1 MKIILIHYAELSLK
15 GKNRHEFE
23 KRLAKNLKQLFHPTK
38 IEREH
43 GRMMMHLDSIEDGM
57 LDHLALV
64 PGIRNFAVVHSCE
77 PVLETLQVT
86 AQNAVSE
93 AFGDNIAGKRFA
105 VKSRR
110 SYKKFPLTSP
120 EMNYEVGGFLKNAF
134 DLQVSLKDP
143 EIVVHV
149 EVTEETAFIYTD
161 KRKGIGGLPVGSSG
175 HGVVLFS
182 GGIDSP
188 VAAYTMMKRGMR
200 VTLVHLYNSTI
211 NREFTKIEALASQIS
226 KYQGRVELIII
237 DLEEFQRHAI
247 ALVPAR
253 YRMIIY
259 KRHMIRTAGLMAEK
273 MGAKAL
279 VTGDS
284 LGQVASQTLA
294 NIHAI
299 YDAST
304 LPLLSPLMGY
314 DKEEIIELARRIGT
328 YEISIEEYCD
338 ICSYLIAKHPETQ
351 GKREV
356 VAELEA
362 ELPTTGLEMV
372 KQERIYFNGQTKVTK
387 RSVGSPDTLPESAME
402 S

>member
-1 MKIILIHYAELSLK
+1 MKLILIHYAELSLK

-23 KRLAKNLKQLFHPTK
+23 KQLAKNLKHLFRPEK
-38 IEREH
+38 IIREH
-43 GRMMMHLDSIEDGM
+43 GRMMMYLEDIDDA
-57 LDHLALV
+57 LLEHLALV
-64 PGIRNFAVVHSCE
+64 PGIRNFAVVHECKPE
-77 PVLETLQVT
+77 LEALQET
-86 AQNAVSE
+86 AKLAVSQ
-93 AFGDNIAGKRFA
+93 AFGDELSGRHFA

-110 SYKKFPLTSP
+110 ADKKFPLTSP
-120 EMNYEVGGFLKNAF
+120 ELNFEVGGFVKNAF
-134 DLQVSLKDP
+134 DLTVNLHNP
-143 EIVVHV
+143 EIIIHV
-149 EVTEETAFIYTD
+149 EVTAETAFIYTD
-161 KRKGIGGLPVGSSG
+161 KRKGIGGLPTGSSG

-188 VAAYTMMKRGMR
+188 VAAYMMMKRGMR

-211 NREFTKIEALASQIS
+211 NREFTKIEDLAKQIS
-226 KYQGRVELIII
+226 RYQGRVQLIMI

-259 KRHMIRTAGLMAEK
+259 KRHMIRTAGLIANELQ
-273 MGAKAL
+273 AKAL
-279 VTGDS
+279 ITGDS

-299 YDAST
+299 YDASP

-328 YEISIEEYCD
+328 YEISIQEYCD

-362 ELPTTGLEMV
+362 DLPIEGLEIIR
-372 KQERIYFNGQTKVTK
+372 QERIFFNGQEKIINAK
-387 RSVGSPDTLPESAME
+387 AESPALVS
-402 S
+402 

>member
-1 MKIILIHYAELSLK
+1 MKLILIHYAELSLK
-15 GKNRHEFE
+15 GKNRRDFE
-23 KRLAKNLKQLFHPTK
+23 KQLAKNLKHLFHPIK
-38 IEREH
+38 VEREH
-43 GRMMMHLDSIEDGM
+43 GRMMMHMESIEEGM
-57 LDHLALV
+57 LAHLALV
-64 PGIRNFAVVHSCE
+64 PGIRNFAVVHECKPE
-77 PVLETLQVT
+77 LEALQET
-86 AQNAVSE
+86 AKQAVGE
-93 AFGDNIAGKRFA
+93 AFGSEIAGKRFA

-110 SYKKFPLTSP
+110 ADKKFPFTSP
-120 EMNYEVGGFLKNAF
+120 ELNFEVGGFVKNAF
-134 DLQVSLKDP
+134 DLTVNLNDP
-143 EIVVHV
+143 EIIIHV
-149 EVTEETAFIYTD
+149 EVTAETAFIYTD

-211 NREFTKIEALASQIS
+211 NREFTKIEDLAKQLSL
-226 KYQGRVELIII
+226 YQGRVQLIMI

-247 ALVPAR
+247 ALVPPR

-259 KRHMIRTAGLMAEK
+259 KRHMIRTAGLVADEMN
-273 MGAKAL
+273 AKAL

-314 DKEEIIELARRIGT
+314 DKEEIIELARKIGT

-351 GKREV
+351 GKREK
-356 VAELEA
+356 VAEFEA
-362 ELPTTGLEMV
+362 ELPIQGLELIQ
-372 KQERIYFNGQTKVTK
+372 QERLFFGGKEKKKN
-387 RSVGSPDTLPESAME
+387 VG
-402 S
+402 

>member
-1 MKIILIHYAELSLK
+1 MKLILIHYAELSLK
-15 GKNRHEFE
+15 GKNRREFE
-23 KRLAKNLKQLFHPTK
+23 KQLQQNLKHLFRPTQ
-38 IEREH
+38 IIREH
-43 GRMMMHLDSIEDGM
+43 GRMMMHIEHVDEA
-57 LDHLALV
+57 LLNHLALV

-77 PVLETLQVT
+77 PTLEVIQETAKKAVT
-86 AQNAVSE
+86 E
-93 AFGDNIAGKRFA
+93 AFGEELAGKRFA

-110 SYKKFPLTSP
+110 SDKKFPLTSP
-120 EMNYEVGGFLKNAF
+120 ELNFEVGGFVKNAF
-134 DLQVSLKDP
+134 DLLVNINNP
-143 EIVVHV
+143 EIVIHV
-149 EVTEETAFIYTD
+149 EVTAEQTFIYTD
-161 KRKGIGGLPVGSSG
+161 KRKAIGGLPVGSSG

-200 VTLVHLYNSTI
+200 VTLVHFYNSTI
-211 NREFTKIEALASQIS
+211 NREFTKIEDLAKQLSL
-226 KYQGRVELIII
+226 YQGRVQLIMI

-247 ALVPAR
+247 AIVPAR

-259 KRHMIRTAGLMAEK
+259 KRHMIRTAGLVAEA

-299 YDAST
+299 YDASPM
-304 LPLLSPLMGY
+304 PLLSPLMGY

-351 GKREV
+351 GKREK
-356 VAELEA
+356 VAEFEA
-362 ELPTTGLEMV
+362 DLPTEGLEII
-372 KQERIYFNGQTKVTK
+372 KQERIFFGGEEKK
-387 RSVGSPDTLPESAME
+387 RHA
-402 S
+402 

>member
-1 MKIILIHYAELSLK
+1 MKLILIHYAELSLK
-15 GKNRHEFE
+15 GKNRREFE
-23 KRLAKNLKQLFHPTK
+23 KQLQQNLKHLFRPTQ
-38 IEREH
+38 IIREH
-43 GRMMMHLDSIEDGM
+43 GRMMMHIEEVDEA
-57 LDHLALV
+57 LLNHLALV
-64 PGIRNFAVVHSCE
+64 PGIRNFAVVHTCE
-77 PVLETLQVT
+77 PILEVMQETAKRAVT
-86 AQNAVSE
+86 E
-93 AFGDNIAGKRFA
+93 AFGEDLAGKRFA

-110 SYKKFPLTSP
+110 SDKRFPLTSP
-120 EMNYEVGGFLKNAF
+120 ELNFEVGGFVKNAF
-134 DLQVSLKDP
+134 DLLVNINNP
-143 EIVVHV
+143 EIVIHV
-149 EVTEETAFIYTD
+149 EVTAEQTFIYTD
-161 KRKGIGGLPVGSSG
+161 KRKAIGGLPVGSSG

-211 NREFTKIEALASQIS
+211 NREFTKIENLAKQLSL
-226 KYQGRVELIII
+226 YQGRVQLIMI

-247 ALVPAR
+247 AIVPAR

-259 KRHMIRTAGLMAEK
+259 KRHMIRTAGLIAEA

-299 YDAST
+299 YDASPM
-304 LPLLSPLMGY
+304 PLLSPLMGY
-314 DKEEIIELARRIGT
+314 DKEEIIELARKIGT

-351 GKREV
+351 GKREK
-356 VAELEA
+356 VAEFEA
-362 ELPTTGLEMV
+362 DLPTEGLEV
-372 KQERIYFNGQTKVTK
+372 IKQERIFFAGEEKK
-387 RSVGSPDTLPESAME
+387 RNV
-402 S
+402 